1 MTDLFVAPTEVPDP
15 IPRDGWGRPLVIPE
29 SGGKRVAYT
38 RCTTYVSV
46 LEDTYNLQ
54 KWMQR
59 MVAVG
64 ITQRPDIHLQIAA
77 LAGDP
82 DANKKQLDQACEAAR
97 EAAAASA
104 AATTGSALHQLTE
117 LIDRGRD
124 VGVIPEAYQADL
136 DAYRAA
142 TAHMK
147 HLYIEQ
153 FCVHDPLKIGGT
165 PDRISEV
172 DGKRYIGDVKTG
184 NIEYG
189 IGKIAMQFAVYAR
202 SKLYNPQTGARTLHD
217 AEVDKGI
224 IIHLPAGQGRC
235 DLYWV
240 DLIEGW
246 AGVKHAK
253 DVREWRTRKFTDLTQ
268 RYVTLAQVTDHLDVQ
283 ARIQAATSV
292 EDLTRIWAEH
302 EADWTDHLTRL
313 AAERKAALSEGARA

>member
-1 MTDLFVAPTEVPDP
+1 MTDTFVTPTPVPDP
-15 IPRDGWGRPLVIPE
+15 IPRDGKGRPLVVPE
-29 SGGKRVAYT
+29 GGGKRVAYT
-38 RCTTYVSV
+38 RCTTYVGA
-46 LEDTYNLQ
+46 LDETYNLG

-82 DANKKQLDQACEAAR
+82 DANKKALDQACDAAR

-124 VGVIPEAYQADL
+124 VGVVPDAYTADL

-147 HLYIEQ
+147 HIHIEQ

-165 PDRISEV
+165 PDRVTEI
-172 DGKRYIGDVKTG
+172 DGKRYIADVKTG
-184 NIEYG
+184 SIEYG
-189 IGKIAMQFAVYAR
+189 IGKIAMQLAVYAR
-202 SKLYNPQTGARTLHD
+202 SKLYDPVTGDRDLHG

-224 IIHLPAGQGRC
+224 IIGLPAGQGRC

-246 AGVKHAK
+246 RGVKYAK

-268 RYVTLAQVTDHLDVQ
+268 RYVTLAQVEDHLDVQ
-283 ARIQAATSV
+283 ARIASASSV

-302 EADWTDHLTRL
+302 EAIWTDHLTRL
-313 AAERKAALSEGARA
+313 AAERKAALTAGNT